1 VVATGGSEYRG
12 TAYGLGSSPRIVT
25 LLELGQRLRD
35 DRGLAEGLDQ
45 VLFIGCVGAW
55 DEPASRASWRCSR
68 GCCHTMVRRARGIKE
83 ANPNAHVAVLVRE
96 VNTYSFAEED
106 YTAARKAGVLFV
118 RFDPRDRPRIEV
130 RPDGSLRVSVA
141 DASLGET
148 LDFAPDLL
156 VLAAAVLPRADAER
170 TARRLGVRLG
180 GDGFVREWE
189 SKTRAAATL
198 EPGVFACGLAA
209 GPKPLGETVAQSLA
223 AAQAAL
229 VHLSRARTVDPR
241 TVARIDTKLCADC
254 LTCVRT
260 CPYGVPRAGDAG
272 FPPGLPRGKAF
283 IDPAR
288 CQGCGTCTAECPAR
302 AIALDECGDP
312 VLVRGG
318 LLGRWLPAAE
328 A

>member
-1 VVATGGSEYRG
+1 
-12 TAYGLGSSPRIVT
+12 
-25 LLELGQRLRD
+25 
-35 DRGLAEGLDQ
+35 
-45 VLFIGCVGAW
+45 
-55 DEPASRASWRCSR
+55 
-68 GCCHTMVRRARGIKE
+68 
-83 ANPNAHVAVLVRE
+83 
-96 VNTYSFAEED
+96 
-106 YTAARKAGVLFV
+106 VLFV

-148 LDFAPDLL
+148 LDFTPDLL

-229 VHLSRARTVDPR
+229 VHLSRARTIDPR

-318 LLGRWLPAAE
+318 LLGRWLPAGE